1 MNVCKYTDD
10 RFHKTVTFASTT
22 REKALMARKTKEEAW
37 ETRQCILD
45 AAEQVFQRQ
54 GVSRTSLSH
63 IAAEAGVT
71 RGAIYWHFKNKV
83 DLYDAM
89 IRRVLESEEALY
101 NGGALL
107 GDDPL
112 RLIRGLVVDFLQRLT
127 QDPHYQRVLEIA
139 WHKCEYVDEMAVI
152 RDCHLECGRR
162 FIALLE
168 AAMGRARDLGQLS
181 DAVSPHQAAVG
192 IMALLDGLVV
202 NWTLE
207 PTLFPLADYAPGVV
221 DAYLA
226 GLRAG
231 V

>member
-1 MNVCKYTDD
+1 MV
-10 RFHKTVTFASTT
+10 
-22 REKALMARKTKEEAW
+22 RKTKEDAQ
-37 ETRQCILD
+37 ETRQRILD
-45 AAEQVFQRQ
+45 SAEQVFQRQ

-89 IRRVLESEEALY
+89 IRRVLDPEEPLC
-101 NGGALL
+101 GSDVLMV
-107 GDDPL
+107 DDPL
-112 RLIRGLVVDFLQRLT
+112 RAIRELAVDFLRRVAL
-127 QDPHYQRVLEIA
+127 DARHQRVFEIA
-139 WHKCEYVDEMAVI
+139 WHKCEYVDEMAAI

-168 AAMGRARDLGQLS
+168 AAMRRAQDLGQLS
-181 DAVSPHQAAVG
+181 DAISPRQAAVG

-226 GLRAG
+226 GLRAQ

>member
-1 MNVCKYTDD
+1 MV
-10 RFHKTVTFASTT
+10 
-22 REKALMARKTKEEAW
+22 RKTKEEAE
-37 ETRQCILD
+37 ETRQRILD

-89 IRRVLESEEALY
+89 IRRVLDSEESLFD
-101 NGGALL
+101 NGSLTVA
-107 GDDPL
+107 DPL
-112 RLIRGLVVDFLQRLT
+112 RAIRGLVVDFLQRVAL
-127 QDPHYQRVLEIA
+127 DARYQRVFEIA
-139 WHKCEYVDEMAVI
+139 WHKCEYVDELAVI
-152 RDCHLECGRR
+152 RDCHLDCGRR

-168 AAMGRARDLGQLS
+168 AAMSRAQDLGQLS
-181 DAVSPHQAAVG
+181 DSVVPRQAAIG

-226 GLRAG
+226 GLG
-231 V
+231 VGG

>member
-1 MNVCKYTDD
+1 MV
-10 RFHKTVTFASTT
+10 
-22 REKALMARKTKEEAW
+22 RKTKEEAW
-37 ETRQCILD
+37 ETRQRILD

-89 IRRVLESEEALY
+89 IRRVLDPEESPCG
-101 NGGALL
+101 NGMLAMG
-107 GDDPL
+107 DPL
-112 RLIRGLVVDFLQRLT
+112 RAIRGLAVDFLQRVAL
-127 QDPHYQRVLEIA
+127 DPCHQRVFEIA
-139 WHKCEYVDEMAVI
+139 WHKCEYVGEMAAI
-152 RDCHLECGRR
+152 RDSHLECGRR

-168 AAMGRARDLGQLS
+168 AAMRRAQALGQLS
-181 DAVSPHQAAVG
+181 AAVSPRQAAVG

-207 PTLFPLADYAPGVV
+207 PTLFPLADYAPGLV

-226 GLRAG
+226 GLGAQF
-231 V
+231 

>member
-1 MNVCKYTDD
+1 MV
-10 RFHKTVTFASTT
+10 
-22 REKALMARKTKEEAW
+22 RKTKDEAW
-37 ETRQCILD
+37 ETRQRILD

-89 IRRVLESEEALY
+89 IRRVLDPEENLC
-101 NGGALL
+101 GGGML
-107 GDDPL
+107 GMGDPL
-112 RLIRGLVVDFLQRLT
+112 RAIRELAVDFLQRVAL
-127 QDPHYQRVLEIA
+127 DARYQRVFEIA
-139 WHKCEYVDEMAVI
+139 WHKCEYVDEMAAI
-152 RDCHLECGRR
+152 RDSHLECGRR
-162 FIALLE
+162 LIALLE
-168 AAMGRARDLGQLS
+168 AAMRRAQDLGQLS
-181 DAVSPHQAAVG
+181 AAVSPRQAAIG

-226 GLRAG
+226 GLG
-231 V
+231 VQA

>member
-1 MNVCKYTDD
+1 MV
-10 RFHKTVTFASTT
+10 
-22 REKALMARKTKEEAW
+22 RKTKEEAQ
-37 ETRQCILD
+37 ETRQRILD

-63 IAAEAGVT
+63 IAVEAGVT

-89 IRRVLESEEALY
+89 IRRVLDPEESRC
-101 NGGALL
+101 GSGVL
-107 GDDPL
+107 GMGDPL
-112 RLIRGLVVDFLQRLT
+112 RAIRELAVDFLQRVAL
-127 QDPHYQRVLEIA
+127 DARHQRVFEIA

-152 RDCHLECGRR
+152 RDSHLECGRR

-168 AAMGRARDLGQLS
+168 AAMQRAQDLGQLS
-181 DAVSPHQAAVG
+181 ATVSPHQAAVG

-207 PTLFPLADYAPGVV
+207 STLFPLADYAPGVV

-226 GLRAG
+226 GLRTPG
-231 V
+231 

>member
-1 MNVCKYTDD
+1 MV
-10 RFHKTVTFASTT
+10 
-22 REKALMARKTKEEAW
+22 RKTKEEAE
-37 ETRQCILD
+37 ETRQRILD

-89 IRRVLESEEALY
+89 IRRVLDPEESLFG
-101 NGGALL
+101 NGSLTV
-107 GDDPL
+107 DDPL
-112 RLIRGLVVDFLQRLT
+112 RAIRSLAVDFLQRVAL
-127 QDPHYQRVLEIA
+127 DARYQRVFEIA
-139 WHKCEYVDEMAVI
+139 WHKCEYVDEMAAI

-168 AAMGRARDLGQLS
+168 TAMRRAQDLGQLP
-181 DAVSPHQAAVG
+181 DRVSPRQAAVG
-192 IMALLDGLVV
+192 VMALLDGLVV

-221 DAYLA
+221 DTYLA
-226 GLRAG
+226 GLRARG
-231 V
+231 

>member
-1 MNVCKYTDD
+1 MV
-10 RFHKTVTFASTT
+10 
-22 REKALMARKTKEEAW
+22 RKTKEEAW
-37 ETRQCILD
+37 ETRQRILD

-89 IRRVLESEEALY
+89 IRRVLDPEESPCG
-101 NGGALL
+101 NGMLAMG
-107 GDDPL
+107 DPL
-112 RLIRGLVVDFLQRLT
+112 RAIRSLAVDFLQRVAL
-127 QDPHYQRVLEIA
+127 DPRHQRVFEIA
-139 WHKCEYVDEMAVI
+139 WHKCEYVDEMAAI
-152 RDCHLECGRR
+152 RDSHLECGRR

-168 AAMGRARDLGQLS
+168 AAMRRAQALGQLS
-181 DAVSPHQAAVG
+181 AAVSPRQAAVG

-226 GLRAG
+226 GLG
-231 V
+231 IQL